1 MDNRTLKRILLS
13 GLLFVGSSLG
23 INAQHSEGETTF
35 QPRVGI
41 SISNL
46 TNDTD
51 AKAKV
56 NLTYGVEIEH
66 YFTENFSFAGGLLFL
81 DQGAKYNDEG
91 VKSTM
96 NNYYTALP
104 LTVGYYPL
112 PGLALRI
119 GVQPALR
126 VNTKIRQG
134 GQSLDVDRF
143 LALAYDGNDD
153 VKLNKFD
160 LSIPIGLSYEF
171 KNVVLDARYNFG
183 CTKVIS
189 GSGDKSRNSVFT
201 ITLGYK
207 I

>member
-46 TNDTD
+46 TNDKD

-66 YFTENFSFAGGLLFL
+66 YVNENFSVAGGVLFL
-81 DQGAKYNDEG
+81 DQGAKFNDEDG
-91 VKSTM
+91 KYTM
-96 NNYYTALP
+96 NLYYSALP
-104 LTVGYYPL
+104 ITINYYPL
-112 PGLALRI
+112 PGLALKV
-119 GVQPALR
+119 GLQPAYR
-126 VNTKIRQG
+126 VNTKIRKG
-134 GQSLDVDRF
+134 SQSLDLDK
-143 LALAYDGNDD
+143 ALNLFFGND

-207 I
+207 L